1 MLGQTPAHEEQ
12 AKRFT
17 SLISRRIGLSKQST
31 LAQLPEP
38 EDYNISNIE
47 NIASDIAVIKLYEAA
62 LIAKASDEMK
72 HIISGIV
79 WLCHK
84 TSDWMKS
91 YLSIAN
97 LDLKDNVE
105 ITQTKLIKLD
115 NYNFFYNVF
124 LEHEFVIPVSK
135 FIENYNILKQSQA
148 VTDLHSLEMENLLSC
163 YRKLNIL
170 SPEIS
175 INHLLQKTKEGIV
188 LKHRFEKL
196 ISTISSM
203 QHKLKEPKQSTYDKE
218 QIVEIYRNSASNS
231 EKIDISSIKDISPHD
246 YDNFLIKTS
255 DITLSG
261 KKNKPAKSN
270 NTTSLKRD
278 VLKALKRSNHATKY

>member
-1 MLGQTPAHEEQ
+1 
-12 AKRFT
+12 
-17 SLISRRIGLSKQST
+17 
-31 LAQLPEP
+31 
-38 EDYNISNIE
+38 
-47 NIASDIAVIKLYEAA
+47 
-62 LIAKASDEMK
+62 MK

-175 INHLLQKTKEGIV
+175 INHLLQK
-188 LKHRFEKL
+188 
-196 ISTISSM
+196 
-203 QHKLKEPKQSTYDKE
+203 KLKKE
-218 QIVEIYRNSASNS
+218 S
-231 EKIDISSIKDISPHD
+231 
-246 YDNFLIKTS
+246 F
-255 DITLSG
+255 
-261 KKNKPAKSN
+261 
-270 NTTSLKRD
+270 
-278 VLKALKRSNHATKY
+278 